1 MKNIAFIK
9 STIASFV
16 ELATPE
22 WLVDNMT
29 TLIQA
34 IPEETRENALAILTG
49 TAELTVRPADQVEIK
64 CTNDKYSNLSFKG
77 ELTANILQGKV
88 ECWVNYTKTESRW
101 YKSKEDATAE
111 RNSCSYKRDDY
122 VIEKVRTYDDSS
134 CAVFDLTE
142 WNTGVV
148 VWKR

>member
-34 IPEETRENALAILTG
+34 IPEETRENALAIVTG
-49 TAELTVRPADQVEIK
+49 TAELTVRAADQVEIK
-64 CTNDKYSNLSFKG
+64 CTNDKYSNLSFKS
-77 ELTANILQGKV
+77 EPKANLLNGTV
-88 ECWVNYTKTESRW
+88 ECYTNYTRTEPRW
-101 YKSKEDATAE
+101 YKSEEDADAGMGYSNYKHDDYIVE
-111 RNSCSYKRDDY
+111 RVISRDDSLC
-122 VIEKVRTYDDSS
+122 VT
-134 CAVFDLTE
+134 FDLAE
-142 WNTGVV
+142 WNTGQVT
-148 VWKR
+148 WKR

>member
-49 TAELTVRPADQVEIK
+49 TAELTVRPADQVELK
-64 CTNDKYSNLSFKG
+64 YTNDKYSNLSFKG
-77 ELTANILQGKV
+77 EPKANLLTGTVDCRIG
-88 ECWVNYTKTESRW
+88 YTRTETRW
-101 YKSKEDATAE
+101 YKSEESADAGTGW
-111 RNSCSYKRDDY
+111 SSYEHDDY
-122 VIEKVRTYDDSS
+122 VISRVISRDEESMQT
-134 CAVFDLTE
+134 FDLVE
-142 WNTGVV
+142 WNTGQVT
-148 VWKR
+148 WKR